1 MSVLRVVIASVLA
14 LSLVLGLALPALAD
28 SDSTLPIIDAAKPSM
43 VKGTVI
49 EVDEE
54 NQAYFRVQSGNNE
67 ISVSAVVEI
76 TTIRVDENTR
86 YFLLDAQR
94 PVATL
99 LQQFRLRNQAEL
111 GARSEEALQL
121 RLETQAQV
129 NAKEGQG
136 LDLGLQNR
144 QRVRAEVQNQPQVR
158 AQRRVA
164 QTETVPVVEPQQARL
179 RVQDQV
185 VQTEEVPV
193 TETQPV
199 AVRPFGERAEF
210 SDIEVGDRV
219 VVWLASSDN
228 LARVVL
234 IIKPVGYASV
244 SGTITGVSSETIE
257 ITPEDGRPVTL
268 RWNEDTVFVLNGF
281 ISVREGQ
288 LARAVYETEHMMAQ
302 KMAVHLPG

>member
-1 MSVLRVVIASVLA
+1 MSVLRVVVASVLA

-28 SDSTLPIIDAAKPSM
+28 SDSTPPIIDTAEPM
-43 VKGTVI
+43 IIKGTVI

-54 NQAYFRVQSGNNE
+54 NQGYFKVQTEDNE
-67 ISVSAVVEI
+67 ISVSSVVTI
-76 TTIRVDENTR
+76 TTIKVDENTR

-99 LQQFRLRNQAEL
+99 FQQFRLRNQAQL
-111 GARSEEALQL
+111 SACSEEALQL
-121 RLETQAQV
+121 RLQSRAEV

-136 LDLGLQNR
+136 LDLGLQNQ
-144 QRVRAEVQNQPQVR
+144 QRVRAQVQNQPQVR
-158 AQRRVA
+158 AQKRVA
-164 QTETVPVVEPQQARL
+164 RPE
-179 RVQDQV
+179 D
-185 VQTEEVPV
+185 VPV

-199 AVRPFGERAEF
+199 ALRPFGERAEF

-219 VVWLASSDN
+219 VVWLANNEN
-228 LARVVL
+228 LAKVVL
-234 IIKPVGYASV
+234 IIKPFGYATV
-244 SGTITGVSSETIE
+244 SGTITGVSSDTIE

-281 ISVREGQ
+281 IAVREGQ
-288 LARAVYETEHMMAQ
+288 LARAVYETENMTAQ

>member
-1 MSVLRVVIASVLA
+1 MSVLRVVVASVLA

-28 SDSTLPIIDAAKPSM
+28 SDSTLPIVDAAKPRL

-54 NQAYFRVQSGNNE
+54 NQAYFRVQSTENE

-86 YFLLDAQR
+86 YFLVDAQR
-94 PVATL
+94 PIAAL

-111 GARSEEALQL
+111 SVRSEEALQL

-136 LDLGLQNR
+136 LDLGLQNQ

-158 AQRRVA
+158 VQQRVA
-164 QTETVPVVEPQQARL
+164 QTEA
-179 RVQDQV
+179 
-185 VQTEEVPV
+185 VPV

-199 AVRPFGERAEF
+199 ALRPFGEKAEF

-219 VVWLASSDN
+219 VVWLASSEN

-234 IIKPVGYASV
+234 IIKPVSYATV
-244 SGTITGVSSETIE
+244 SGTITDVSSETIE

-268 RWNEDTVFVLNGF
+268 RWNEETVFVLNGF
-281 ISVREGQ
+281 IAVREGQ
-288 LARAVYETEHMMAQ
+288 MARAAYETEHMLAQ
-302 KMAVHLPG
+302 KVAVYLPG

>member
-1 MSVLRVVIASVLA
+1 MSVLRVVVASVLA

-28 SDSTLPIIDAAKPSM
+28 SDSTLPIIDAAEPRL

-54 NQAYFRVQSGNNE
+54 NQAYFRVQSKDNE
-67 ISVSAVVEI
+67 ISASAVVSI

-86 YFLLDAQR
+86 YFLVDVQR
-94 PVATL
+94 PIAAL

-111 GARSEEALQL
+111 SVRSEEALQL

-136 LDLGLQNR
+136 LDLGLQNQ

-158 AQRRVA
+158 VQQRVA
-164 QTETVPVVEPQQARL
+164 QTEA
-179 RVQDQV
+179 
-185 VQTEEVPV
+185 VPV

-199 AVRPFGERAEF
+199 ALRPFGEKAEF

-234 IIKPVGYASV
+234 IIKPVSYATV

-268 RWNEDTVFVLNGF
+268 RWNEETVFVLNGF
-281 ISVREGQ
+281 IAVREGQ
-288 LARAVYETEHMMAQ
+288 MARAAYETEHMLAQ
-302 KMAVHLPG
+302 KVAVYLPG